1 MEQTKKILILKKNIP
16 AQQQPTIN
24 NDVLDKYQQLPPGL
38 KYIEN
43 FITAEEEQILLDEIN
58 KMPWDNT
65 LKRLTQHYG
74 YKYPYKSKD
83 KLEPT
88 QDIPAFCMGIKDRLE
103 KEFDRTFDQLIVNRY
118 EPGQGIAAHTDHIK
132 LFGDTII
139 SLSLGS
145 QCIMNF
151 AHGGKI
157 IDVFLARCSLA
168 ILQDDARY
176 KWTHS
181 IASRKSDNGIPRSIR
196 ISMTFRQKI

>member
-1 MEQTKKILILKKNIP
+1 MSQAKKILILKKNID
-16 AQQQPTIN
+16 ISN
-24 NDVLDKYQQLPPGL
+24 NNIIKQSSSEQQLPPGL

-43 FITAEEEQILLDEIN
+43 FITVEEEQTLLNEIN

-74 YKYPYKSKD
+74 YKYPYKSKN

-88 QDIPAFCMGIKDRLE
+88 IPIPDFCLEIKERLE
-103 KEFDRTFDQLIVNRY
+103 KEFDRTFDQLIINQY
-118 EPGQGIAAHTDHIK
+118 EPGQGISAHTDHVK

-145 QCIMNF
+145 PCIMNF
-151 AHGGKI
+151 AHGGNI
-157 IDVFLARCSLA
+157 IDIPLARRSLA
-168 ILQDDARY
+168 ILQNDSRY

-181 IASRKSDNGIPRSIR
+181 IVGRKSDNGIPRSIR